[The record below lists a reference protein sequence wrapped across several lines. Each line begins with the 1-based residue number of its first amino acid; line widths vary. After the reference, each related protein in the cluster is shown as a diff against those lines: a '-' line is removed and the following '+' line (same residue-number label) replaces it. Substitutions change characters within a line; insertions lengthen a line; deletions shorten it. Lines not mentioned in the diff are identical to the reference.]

1 MANLSLYSV
10 TCLIILDSE
19 GQRVI
24 SKYWSPPHQPAS
36 VGQGSAAPSS
46 LPANPY
52 ATLKDQRAF
61 EKSVAEKTRKGL
73 ADILLIPPT
82 SICLTK
88 TSTDLTFH
96 LVGPTTEN
104 ELMLHACLSA
114 FHDAVG
120 LLLKGLVEK
129 RTVLENLDLVML
141 ALDETV
147 DDGIILETD
156 PVAIASRVS
165 KPKADSAGEIVIN
178 EQTLL
183 SAYSVF
189 KERLGKQIAQF

>member
-1 MANLSLYSV
+1 METGKGLRSKKVGKTWEDRAKEGRTDERERERDELDVMSSGSLSFFLPFPSPFPPFPLFFLPPTPPTSSPRHASPLHTSSQLETNLPS
-10 TCLIILDSE
+10 
-19 GQRVI
+19 
-24 SKYWSPPHQPAS
+24 
-36 VGQGSAAPSS
+36 SS
-46 LPANPY
+46 LPLPPS
-52 ATLKDQRAF
+52 LP
-61 EKSVAEKTRKGL
+61 

-147 DDGIILETD
+147 DDG
-156 PVAIASRVS
+156 
-165 KPKADSAGEIVIN
+165 
-178 EQTLL
+178 
-183 SAYSVF
+183 
-189 KERLGKQIAQF
+189 

>member
-1 MANLSLYSV
+1 MYYCARSLV
-10 TCLIILDSE
+10 
-19 GQRVI
+19 R
-24 SKYWSPPHQPAS
+24 
-36 VGQGSAAPSS
+36 PS
-46 LPANPY
+46 LA
-52 ATLKDQRAF
+52 
-61 EKSVAEKTRKGL
+61 

-104 ELMLHACLSA
+104 ELMLHAALSA

-141 ALDETV
+141 ALDETI
-147 DDGIILETD
+147 DDG
-156 PVAIASRVS
+156 
-165 KPKADSAGEIVIN
+165 
-178 EQTLL
+178 
-183 SAYSVF
+183 
-189 KERLGKQIAQF
+189 